1 MWYFKNAEGIL
12 DHMKLH
18 ARHIRPKF
26 EIVLS
31 SLEKELGD
39 TGIASWVRPKGG
51 YFISL
56 NTADGLAKATYDLA
70 AEAGVT
76 LTKAGSTFPYGVDPS
91 DKNLRLAPTYPS
103 DEELALAIHIV
114 CICVKLSY
122 FRKYMPDA
130 CK

>member
-1 MWYFKNAEGIL
+1 MAAIFTYGFPIAIEKFK
-12 DHMKLH
+12 
-18 ARHIRPKF
+18 
-26 EIVLS
+26 
-31 SLEKELGD
+31 
-39 TGIASWVRPKGG
+39 
-51 YFISL
+51 
-56 NTADGLAKATYDLA
+56 
-70 AEAGVT
+70 EAGVT